1 MIAEVPANPTRLAII
16 GDVGGH
22 LLPLVEQ
29 LVALGVDVDARRIP
43 SDLVICQVGDLVH
56 KGPDSDAVVRLVGEY
71 LQVNTGQWVQLVG
84 NHESQYL
91 PGGTEFW
98 PSTVSETSRRALL
111 DWWGS
116 GQLRIAASFSI
127 AGPTPD
133 AGPDPGAEPD
143 EGPRVDS
150 CPAGQLLV
158 THAGLTAG
166 AWRLLGEPATV
177 TEAVE
182 LLNRAEAPV
191 VWRQG
196 GMTTGAVDLAAGP
209 IWARAVREVYASWAL
224 YDQSELAREEPAPP
238 PVFPQAHGH
247 TTAFHWRR
255 RRWRLAFDELP
266 RLTEPSRLADERRKI
281 TRIRIGQRVYFG
293 TDPDAGVAPAS
304 VSVPLVL
311 PLAQPLVQSG
321 AQPQA

>member
-1 MIAEVPANPTRLAII
+1 MPGRSPNPSRLAII

-29 LVALGVDVDARRIP
+29 LIVLGVDVDSRRIP
-43 SDLVICQVGDLVH
+43 ADLVICQVGDLVH

-71 LQVNTGQWVQLVG
+71 LQANPGQWIQLVG

-91 PGGTEFW
+91 PSGIEFW
-98 PSTVSETSRRALL
+98 SPPVSESSRRALL
-111 DWWGS
+111 DWWES

-127 AGPTPD
+127 AGP
-133 AGPDPGAEPD
+133 ALSSGPGIEL

-150 CPAGQLLV
+150 CPAGELLV

-166 AWRLLGEPATV
+166 AWELLGEPVTV
-177 TEAVE
+177 TETVE
-182 LLNRAEAPV
+182 LLNRAENPV
-191 VWRQG
+191 AWRQG

-209 IWARAVREVYASWAL
+209 IWARAVREVYASWVL
-224 YDQSELAREEPAPP
+224 HDQSEQAAAV
-238 PVFPQAHGH
+238 PVFAQAHGH

-255 RRWRLAFDELP
+255 GRWRLAAEELP
-266 RLTEPSRLADERRKI
+266 PEAWLRADERRKI
-281 TRIRIGQRVYFG
+281 TRVQIGQRVYFG
-293 TDPDAGVAPAS
+293 TDPDAGVAPAT

-311 PLAQPLVQSG
+311 PLAAL
-321 AQPQA
+321 A